1 MKDEIETI
9 EEEYETKDLYVA
21 AFLQVKGMKVTRFEK
36 SGNTTNKYS
45 PVFFIFKDRDECERL
60 QTVFWNGISKEV
72 EGNLKDYYSA
82 VRDLRARAFAIT
94 QNVSRVEN
102 QL

>member
-1 MKDEIETI
+1 MNDETLII

-21 AFLQVKGMKVTRFEK
+21 AFLQVKGMRVTRFEK
-36 SGNTTNKYS
+36 SGNTANKYS
-45 PVFFIFKDRDECERL
+45 PVFFIFKNKDECERL
-60 QTVFWNGISKEV
+60 GAIFWNGTSKEV

-94 QNVSRVEN
+94 KNVSRVEN